1 MHTEKAIL
9 LCRLGKY
16 SEALQV
22 LVQERDPQAAVA
34 FCNRATQ
41 GRDLQFRQTLWL
53 TLLQT
58 YLSSEELISDA
69 VDLLNNNPR
78 VFAAEKVIQLLPNS
92 WSVQLTSQFLIAS
105 FRETLHQR
113 RMATLQKAL
122 SQAELMRHKHIR
134 VSLTTCFTFLLCSSE
149 HYNIVCIHVS
159 FFSESCCPFPLQT
172 HASKTKFSLTK
183 GQKCNVCQTE
193 LTEPQFARSLHGDLM
208 HIRCTGLSTS

>member
-1 MHTEKAIL
+1 M
-9 LCRLGKY
+9 
-16 SEALQV
+16 
-22 LVQERDPQAAVA
+22 LVQERDPQAAVT

-41 GRDLQFRQTLWL
+41 GRDSQFRQMLWL
-53 TLLQT
+53 TLLQI
-58 YLSSEELISDA
+58 YLSSEDLINAA

-92 WSVQLTSQFLIAS
+92 WSVQLTSQFLIGS
-105 FRETLHQR
+105 IRESLHQR
-113 RMATLQKAL
+113 RMAMLQKAL

-149 HYNIVCIHVS
+149 HCVYNIVCIHVS
-159 FFSESCCPFPLQT
+159 FFSESCCPFTLQT

-208 HIRCTGLSTS
+208 HIRCTGCSTS